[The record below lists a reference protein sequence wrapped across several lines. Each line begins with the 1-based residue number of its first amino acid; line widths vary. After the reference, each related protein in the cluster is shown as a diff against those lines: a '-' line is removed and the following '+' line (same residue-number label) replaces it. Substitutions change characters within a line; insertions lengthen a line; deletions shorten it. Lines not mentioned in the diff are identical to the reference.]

1 MLQRF
6 FKTLMMIMFSSLVN
20 LPNFALNKED
30 VIGAWLF
37 DEGKGEVAKDSSG
50 NGNDGKLI
58 AKPEWVKNG
67 KIGGCLQFTA
77 AKTHNV
83 RVPVTH
89 NNSLTVAMWANYKNL
104 ASNNIGLIHIQAG
117 ELDGGNPDTKIVG
130 MWVENSSLL
139 WGRII
144 PAGAGKVNF
153 PKKQKLKADTW
164 YHIAMVIDSQK
175 NKATQYVNAKV
186 VGDVEYKGGKL
197 TKFDFANIGRQGTES
212 WDGLLDEVIIFK
224 KVITTEELK
233 SVMQG
238 IEQNVLSVE
247 ADDKLAVTWAKIK
260 Q

>member
-1 MLQRF
+1 ML
-6 FKTLMMIMFSSLVN
+6 TISVFSLLVN
-20 LPNFALNKED
+20 WPSFALDKED

-37 DEGKGEVAKDSSG
+37 DDGKGEVAKDSSG

-77 AKTHNV
+77 AKVHNV

-89 NNSLTVAMWANYKNL
+89 SNSLTVAMWSNYKNL
-104 ASNNIGLIHIQAG
+104 ASNNIGLVHIQAG

-130 MWVENSSLL
+130 MWVENSSAL

-144 PAGAGKVNF
+144 PSGAGKVNL
-153 PKKQKLKADTW
+153 PKNQKLKADTW
-164 YHIAMVIDSQK
+164 YHIAMVIDPQK
-175 NKATQYVNAKV
+175 KKATQYVNAKA
-186 VGDVEYKGGKL
+186 VGEVEYKGGKL
-197 TKFDFANIGRQGTES
+197 TKFDFANIGRQGSES

-224 KVITTEELK
+224 KAITIEELK
-233 SVMQG
+233 SVMKG
-238 IEQNVLSVE
+238 IEENVLSVE
-247 ADDKLAVTWAKIK
+247 TDDKLAITWAKVK